1 MGLFIQ
7 RPEQNEEWAGLP
19 SEPARPESE
28 AERLA
33 DAAPAVDALG
43 LDLLGGGGAVESI
56 VIPVGP
62 VVEVA
67 QPSVTDGDDDDEPP
81 SR

>member
-1 MGLFIQ
+1 MGMFMQ

-19 SEPARPESE
+19 SEPARPEAE

-43 LDLLGGGGAVESI
+43 FGAAESI
-56 VIPVGP
+56 VIPIAP
-62 VVEVA
+62 TVEVA
-67 QPSVTDGDDDDEPP
+67 QPAQSDADPEPGP
-81 SR
+81 DTSPAP